1 MTGFNSKRQMAKAK
15 LDDEPDTQVYA
26 GRKRGSIALARS
38 LCYQINGAADD
49 SDDMDGGGYG
59 SVDIAEIL
67 SAEVLR
73 LQKALAQPEQE
84 PVAWVCY
91 GAPGKRD
98 IDFEEADINGLPIG
112 TSLYITPPQ
121 QQAEMRMPRVGD
133 RVICLEDESLGEV
146 VSLTAGGSPDIV
158 FDDGSR
164 GTYRL
169 SEFAELFGYVAAQGD
184 KASFN
189 NWWNGDYDD
198 SANKFEKDSAA
209 YWAWAGWQAAKRP
222 WVGLTEDEISLIVAE
237 CSLMSPSDH
246 YFAQAIEAKLKERN
260 T

>member
-1 MTGFNSKRQMAKAK
+1 MTGYNSKRQMSQDK
-15 LDDEPDTQVYA
+15 LNDDDDTQVYA

-73 LQKALAQPEQE
+73 LQKSLAQPEQE

-112 TSLYITPPQ
+112 TSLYTTPPPLEQEPVAWGVFGHNLHDMFFTKEDAQEMVRLKGDGSTVKPLYTTPPQ
-121 QQAEMRMPRVGD
+121 PKPLTDEWIYRTTVLLGFNPEWTTEIGIAHAIVRAAE
-133 RVICLEDESLGEV
+133 
-146 VSLTAGGSPDIV
+146 
-158 FDDGSR
+158 
-164 GTYRL
+164 
-169 SEFAELFGYVAAQGD
+169 AEHGI
-184 KASFN
+184 K
-189 NWWNGDYDD
+189 
-198 SANKFEKDSAA
+198 
-209 YWAWAGWQAAKRP
+209 
-222 WVGLTEDEISLIVAE
+222 
-237 CSLMSPSDH
+237 
-246 YFAQAIEAKLKERN
+246 
-260 T
+260 